1 MNLRLVDQDP
11 VQPTA
16 IEHKCDE
23 VFVGNELE
31 QRYNYIVYH
40 FDGDGA
46 YFWARTYLDDIK
58 TVSLYGPFENRA
70 TMKPIGVS
78 VNDAVLVYLQRRFS
92 KVELLRD
99 DGAVPT

>member
-23 VFVGNELE
+23 D
-31 QRYNYIVYH
+31 NYIVYH